1 MPYYI
6 INKNSDEKGLHE
18 VHTTDCTRKPLSYN
32 SESLGYFTNGVQAV
46 AYAKSI
52 GWKTADGCKYCCPE
66 AHHG

>member
-18 VHTTDCTRKPLSYN
+18 VHTADCIRKPLSYN

>member
-6 INKNSDEKGLHE
+6 INRNSDEKGLHE
-18 VHTTDCTRKPLSYN
+18 VHTISCTHEPKPTN
-32 SESLGYFTNGVQAV
+32 IANLGFFANGINAV

-52 GWKTADGCKYCCPE
+52 GWTTADGCKFCAPE